1 MKAEVR
7 AAYRATVADYTAARQ
22 RGDLTAAFAA
32 LERAHVLAQRYL
44 IAHTVTHWRMLS
56 VGWALRD
63 RREVL
68 GQLLRLVATVVGY
81 VTGWIP
87 RGNTGGA
94 NVSPLQPMPMTGD
107 LEVLMRD
114 YNVWRDVAWRA
125 AMAIALVV
133 VGWTVSVTRDQQAD
147 GAMTPSAETDSRTSS
162 PTAPA

>member
-1 MKAEVR
+1 MKPEVR

-22 RGDLTAAFAA
+22 RGDLTAAFTA

-94 NVSPLQPMPMTGD
+94 NVVSDRPNG
-107 LEVLMRD
+107 
-114 YNVWRDVAWRA
+114 
-125 AMAIALVV
+125 AIP
-133 VGWTVSVTRDQQAD
+133 G
-147 GAMTPSAETDSRTSS
+147 SA
-162 PTAPA
+162 